1 MSGRV
6 ISVKDVSVRLN
17 GHTVLD
23 DVSFDVESPSLVT
36 VVGPNGAGKTT
47 LIRLLLGMVKPFRGR
62 VEVLGL
68 NPFTESTR
76 LRNLIGYVPQRDK
89 VSYEIPLRVGEVVL
103 MGILLKKSFPRIVSG
118 GDVESA
124 RRALA
129 YLDMEDYW
137 GAFFNEL
144 SGGQQR
150 RVLIARALA
159 SDPML
164 LLLDEVFAGLDSES
178 QENLLNVFKM
188 LKEKRRSIIIVEHE
202 VDPIIEL
209 TDRILV
215 LNRVVCAYG
224 EPSRVLSEDAL
235 KPIYPCLKMV
245 DREGRKVIILGD
257 KHA

>member
-1 MSGRV
+1 MNGYV

-17 GHTVLD
+17 NQIVLD

-47 LIRLLLGMVKPFRGR
+47 LIKLLLGMVKPFKGS
-62 VEVLGL
+62 VEILGL
-68 NPFTESTR
+68 NPFVENIK
-76 LRNLIGYVPQRDK
+76 LRNLIGYVPQKDR
-89 VSYEIPLRVGEVVL
+89 VSYETPVRVGEVVL
-103 MGILLKKSFPRIVSG
+103 MGILLKKSFPRVVSEE
-118 GDVESA
+118 DVKSA
-124 RRALA
+124 RRTLS
-129 YLDMEDYW
+129 YLGMEDYW
-137 GAFFNEL
+137 SSFFNEL

-178 QENLLNVFKM
+178 QENLLKLFKT
-188 LKEKRRSIIIVEHE
+188 LKERGRSIVIVEHE

-224 EPSRVLSEDAL
+224 EPGSVLSEDAL
-235 KPIYPCLKMV
+235 KPIYPCLKTV
-245 DREGRKVIILGD
+245 EKEGRRIIILGD